1 LKKETAWFFL
11 ALSLTIAGAAATS
24 LYSYL
29 LFHVFAELF
38 SIAIAGGIFILAWNT
53 RRFQKSDFL
62 VFIGIAFLFTGFID
76 LIHTLTYQGMAI
88 FPDDPNLPTQLW
100 IAARSLEMAALLAAP
115 LMLWRKGHEWAIFAV
130 FAGVTAAILLAIA
143 TGIFPAGYIAGAG
156 LTPFKI
162 AVECVICFGLVLAGV
177 HFWLN
182 RDGLDRTVLSFLL
195 AAIAFTVLSELS
207 FTLYAD
213 VFDGLNMLGHL
224 LKVVAFALIYA
235 AIIETGLQRPYDL
248 IFRDLTLAEA
258 RARKERDTAQNY
270 LDIAGVI
277 ILALDLEGRVTL
289 INRKGESLLGLP
301 QHEILGKDWFGA
313 FVPKADLKE
322 LLSGYHDALSGKI
335 GFETHEN
342 SVITADGTLREI
354 RWANAILKDGQG
366 TPIGLLSS
374 GSDVTEENL
383 SKEALRQAN
392 QKLALLG
399 SITRHDTLNH
409 LTALSGYL
417 ELAKIKYDDQQR
429 TFLDRAETMARAIE
443 TDLLFGAE
451 YQKMGSS
458 PPAWQEPAPLIRAC
472 AADMEDGAIV
482 QVDLTPVLVYADP
495 MLRKVFC
502 NLIANAI
509 DHGGRVSRIVFTA
522 EERDGG
528 LVIVCKDDGVGI
540 PPEEKEIIFSSGYG
554 KNHGYGL
561 FLIREILAITGILI
575 RETGEAGRGARFE
588 IFVPDGKFKTA

>member
-472 AADMEDGAIV
+472 AADMEDGVIV

-522 EERDGG
+522 EEGRRPRHRLQRRRGRHPPRGERNYLLVRLRKKSWIRPVSDQRDPRHHRHSDPGNRRG
-528 LVIVCKDDGVGI
+528 
-540 PPEEKEIIFSSGYG
+540 
-554 KNHGYGL
+554 
-561 FLIREILAITGILI
+561 RERCTLRNFRPR
-575 RETGEAGRGARFE
+575 RE
-588 IFVPDGKFKTA
+588 V

>member
-1 LKKETAWFFL
+1 V
-11 ALSLTIAGAAATS
+11 LSLTIAGAAATS

-29 LFHVFAELF
+29 LFHVFTELF

-143 TGIFPAGYIAGAG
+143 TGIFPAGYIAGEG

-162 AVECVICFGLVLAGV
+162 AMECVICFGLVLAGV

-248 IFRDLTLAEA
+248 IFRDLTQAEA

-313 FVPKADLKE
+313 FVPKADQKE
-322 LLSGYHDALSGKI
+322 VLSGYHDALSGKI
-335 GFETHEN
+335 GFEKHEN

-575 RETGEAGRGARFE
+575 RETGEAGIGARFE
-588 IFVPDGKFKTA
+588 IFVPDGKFKAA

>member
-472 AADMEDGAIV
+472 AADMEDGVIV

>member
-115 LMLWRKGHEWAIFAV
+115 LMLWRKGHEWATFAV

>member
-1 LKKETAWFFL
+1 
-11 ALSLTIAGAAATS
+11 
-24 LYSYL
+24 
-29 LFHVFAELF
+29 
-38 SIAIAGGIFILAWNT
+38 
-53 RRFQKSDFL
+53 
-62 VFIGIAFLFTGFID
+62 
-76 LIHTLTYQGMAI
+76 MAI

-472 AADMEDGAIV
+472 AADMEDGVIV